1 MPSTTPAWQVARDE
15 YGEGFASEEAYKQWM
30 TRNTGGT
37 KGTSS
42 GTGWNT
48 LNFDM
53 SGSSGTQQG
62 KMSAE
67 ANASSPYGY
76 TFNWGSLD
84 NPNTTEGNAITWSDP
99 SSKNGGLVTFF
110 PTGDPNT
117 GIAAGTFRGSSDPL
131 TTGWS
136 DTSYSPTQDYGLGP
150 GYEGIVV
157 SDRDAMGAPAEFLVM
172 TPGGGAARTTDLAQA
187 QQLVAAYKTQVPQ
200 PQAQPVSNGTGQ
212 SDFTNIQGLG
222 VGNGGAAPPS
232 TAPIQEEGIL
242 TKPRAGE
249 TRYEDTKSWYDELT
263 NAQKTR
269 DELAGNRTPTNA
281 KTVFDETSNQPSE
294 AEQYWNGLE
303 GQFGNPNAL
312 NDYYDRQRQ
321 LAQTGLQRR
330 TSSAG
335 YGDSGAAIRA
345 AGNLDQQY
353 ADRALLAMQD
363 WAKTG
368 MGLAGAA
375 DTGRNQR
382 TQIRGSLAGSAD
394 SSELA
399 KDNQLITASTSAD
412 SANLAK
418 KTAGQQAAD
427 DAQKLEQDRL
437 NGAITTGTTIGNSM
451 ANIAMQGMDS
461 AIKQEFEGFMTGLQ
475 GQIASGKMTADQAM
489 QKATEQA
496 SAIGAIANPY
506 MQYYIMS
513 MLGG

>member
-1 MPSTTPAWQVARDE
+1 MPSTTPAWQTARDE
-15 YGEGFASEEAYKQWM
+15 TGATFPSEQAYSQWVNANRQKSKGGLKLG
-30 TRNTGGT
+30 TDAGSSFGNSWADQTGGQRT
-37 KGTSS
+37 
-42 GTGWNT
+42 
-48 LNFDM
+48 
-53 SGSSGTQQG
+53 
-62 KMSAE
+62 E
-67 ANASSPYGY
+67 APAYGY
-76 TFNWGSLD
+76 DFNWGSLD
-84 NPNTTEGNAITWSDP
+84 NPNTTEGDAITWSDP

-131 TTGWS
+131 TTGWT
-136 DTSYSPTQDYGLGP
+136 DTAYSPTQDYGLGP
-150 GYEGIVV
+150 GFEGIVV
-157 SDRDAMGAPAEFLVM
+157 SDRDQTGSPSEYLVM
-172 TPGGGAARTTDLAQA
+172 TPGGGARRTNDLAEA
-187 QQLVAAYKTQVPQ
+187 QQLVAAYSTWAPTQSKTPAV
-200 PQAQPVSNGTGQ
+200 
-212 SDFTNIQGLG
+212 TNIDNAND
-222 VGNGGAAPPS
+222 VGPS
-232 TAPIQEEGIL
+232 AQEEGIL

-269 DELAGNRTPTNA
+269 DELAENRTPTNA

-353 ADRALLAMQD
+353 ADKALLAMQD
-363 WAKTG
+363 WVKTG
-368 MGLAGAA
+368 MGLASAA
-375 DTGRNQR
+375 DTGKNQR
-382 TQIRGSLAGSAD
+382 TQTRGSLAGSAD

-399 KDNQLITASTSAD
+399 KDNQLLTASTSAD
-412 SANLAK
+412 NANLARK
-418 KTAGQQAAD
+418 VAGQQAAD

-475 GQIASGKMTADQAM
+475 GQIASGKITADQAM

-506 MQYYIMS
+506 MQYYIIS
-513 MLGG
+513 MLGGSSGKTV